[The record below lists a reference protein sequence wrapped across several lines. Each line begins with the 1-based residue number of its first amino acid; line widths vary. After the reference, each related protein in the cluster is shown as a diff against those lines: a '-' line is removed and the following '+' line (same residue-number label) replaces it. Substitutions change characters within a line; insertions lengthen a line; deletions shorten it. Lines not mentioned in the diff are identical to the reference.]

1 MLSKRGIFFYLASL
15 AVVALAFAAGVEGE
29 VKKQPV
35 NMNAIIMFLIFVAAT
50 LGITYWA
57 AKRTRTAK
65 DFYTAGGGITGFQ
78 NGLAIAGDFMSAA
91 SFLGIAG
98 LVYKSGYDGLL
109 YSIGFLVGWPI
120 VMFLLSEPLRNLGKY
135 TFADVTSFRLEQR
148 RIRILASL
156 GSISV
161 VIFYL
166 IAQMVGAGKLI
177 QLLFGLPYSTAIII
191 VGTLMIIYV
200 TFGGMLATTWIQIV
214 KAILLLGGASFMA
227 LMVLM
232 HFGFSF
238 TELFRTATQVHA
250 KGEAIMAP
258 GGLVSDPLNAISL
271 GLALMFGTAGLPH
284 ILMRFFTVPNAKE
297 ARKSVFFATGFIG
310 YFYILTFIIG
320 FGAIALFVNH
330 PEFFTNAKQ
339 IVVDGITKIVSATDE
354 TKNLI
359 GDKKALIG
367 GENMTAIHLANAVGG
382 SVFMGFISAVAFAT
396 ILAVVAG
403 LTLAG
408 ASTISH
414 DLYANVIGKGK
425 IDEQTEMKVSKI
437 TTFIIG
443 ILAILLGIAFEKQ
456 NVAFMVGL
464 AFAIAASVNFPILL
478 LSIYWKGLTTRGAF
492 WGGLTGLVI
501 AIVLIII
508 SPAVWKD
515 VLGNPDGL
523 IKLKN
528 PAIFSMTATFIV
540 AYIISKLDN
549 SERAKI
555 DKEGFEPQYVR
566 SQTGIGAEGA
576 VSH

>member
-1 MLSKRGIFFYLASL
+1 MTKIGMLFWFA
-15 AVVALAFAAGVEGE
+15 AVLLVGLAFASSAEGQKE
-29 VKKQPV
+29 TV
-35 NMNAIIMFLIFVAAT
+35 NPIAITMFIIFVVAT

-78 NGLAIAGDFMSAA
+78 NGLAIAGDYMSAA

-98 LVYKSGYDGLL
+98 LVYTSGYDGLL

-135 TFADVTSFRLEQR
+135 TFADVTSFRLEQT
-148 RIRILASL
+148 RIRTLAAL
-156 GSISV
+156 GSLTV
-161 VIFYL
+161 VTFYL

-177 QLLFGLPYSTAIII
+177 QLLFGLPYATAVI
-191 VGTLMIIYV
+191 VVGALMITYV
-200 TFGGMLATTWIQIV
+200 AFGGMLATTWIQII
-214 KAILLLGGASFMA
+214 KAILLLGGATFMA
-227 LMVLM
+227 LMVLI
-232 HFGFSF
+232 HFGFDFGS
-238 TELFRTATQVHA
+238 LFQTAVNNHA

-258 GGLVSDPLNAISL
+258 GGLVSDPINAISL

-330 PEFFTNAKQ
+330 PEFFQNAKQ
-339 IVVDGITKIVSATDE
+339 IIVDNMPKIVDATDQ

-359 GDKKALIG
+359 GDKKALVG
-367 GENMTAIHLANAVGG
+367 GENMAAIHLSNAVGG
-382 SVFMGFISAVAFAT
+382 PAFMGFISAVAFAT
-396 ILAVVAG
+396 ILAVVSG

-408 ASTISH
+408 ASTLSH
-414 DLYANVIGKGK
+414 DLYANVIAKTK
-425 IDEQTEMKVSKI
+425 DEQKEMKVSKI
-437 TTFIIG
+437 ATFVIG
-443 ILAILLGIAFEKQ
+443 IMAILLGIVFEKQ

-478 LSIYWKGLTTRGAF
+478 LSIYWKGLTTKGAF
-492 WGGLTGLVI
+492 WGGIAGLITAV
-501 AIVLIII
+501 VLIII
-508 SPAVWKD
+508 SPAVWVD
-515 VLGNPDGL
+515 VFKNPEPI

-528 PAIFSMTATFIV
+528 PAIISMTVTFV
-540 AYIISKLDN
+540 LTFLISKLDN
-549 SERAKI
+549 SERAKE
-555 DKEGFEPQYVR
+555 DREGFEPQYLR

-576 VSH
+576 VQH